1 MPFSNISAFLIPSPR
16 SQVEIVADTGALSE
30 EGHTPRQ
37 EFIRKMISMGR
48 VPVPILLR
56 DPAALEDLNLAHRGL
71 GDDVMCAAA
80 EVILHFSGEQWR
92 HSKLCGFIVRS
103 AGSA

>member
-1 MPFSNISAFLIPSPR
+1 M
-16 SQVEIVADTGALSE
+16 ADTGALSE

-80 EVILHFSGEQWR
+80 EVKLYSAFRRKAQQQQALWN
-92 HSKLCGFIVRS
+92 HSAFDRLRS
-103 AGSA
+103 TERALV